1 MSAQELMK
9 KHYII
14 QQKVFREKNDRP
26 LPEPSNSEGASQPCA
41 QTRLFVNGGRSSG
54 WAIGSFR
61 RPVKGVSSAIR
72 SKHGRLLGDS
82 FSHTARQRRF
92 ISEPSP
98 EPSSSHTKVAA
109 GESPTTCHVRKRIAG
124 V

>member
-9 KHYII
+9 NTTLFNK
-14 QQKVFREKNDRP
+14 KFFVKKNDRP

-72 SKHGRLLGDS
+72 PKHWRLVGDS
-82 FSHTARQRRF
+82 FSHTVRQRRF
-92 ISEPSP
+92 IP
-98 EPSSSHTKVAA
+98 EPIP
-109 GESPTTCHVRKRIAG
+109 EP
-124 V
+124 